1 MSGVVLLA
9 KNGFWIKHKN
19 EFKHLNLKI
28 EHETHKSVDVWTIIK
43 NDFWNI
49 NRPNSKKKKHFSEH
63 DGWTKMHEN
72 QYFLLYNHLFY
83 LFLFT

>member
-1 MSGVVLLA
+1 MSSVVLLA

-49 NRPNSKKKKHFSEH
+49 NRPNSKKKRNIFQMGELKCMKIS
-63 DGWTKMHEN
+63 T
-72 QYFLLYNHLFY
+72 FLLYNHLFY

>member
-1 MSGVVLLA
+1 MIQSSEWAVVLLA

-49 NRPNSKKKKHFSEH
+49 NRPNSKKKHFSEH

-72 QYFLLYNHLFY
+72 QYF
-83 LFLFT
+83 FTL